1 MGSEMCIRD
10 RYKNALI
17 RAELNKEKTARALTG
32 LVSLFIVLLKL
43 TSRINIS
50 KAIPIGIK
58 GIKIEMFMEFS
69 TKEF

>member
-1 MGSEMCIRD
+1 MFLKYR
-10 RYKNALI
+10 NADI
-17 RAELNKEKTARALTG
+17 RAELNKEKTARKLTG

-43 TSRINIS
+43 TNKININ